1 MSFDVEKFASHLR
14 MHAEGQSLGRCARYV
29 RLALEAGGAITA
41 GHPLR
46 AKDWGHIL
54 TRNGF
59 RSIAVPDPE
68 RFRFQ
73 KGDIVVIQ
81 PYRGGNPA
89 GHIAG
94 FDGQKWISDFAQ
106 RDFWAGPT
114 YRRERPEY
122 AVYRP

>member
-1 MSFDVEKFASHLR
+1 M
-14 MHAEGQSLGRCARYV
+14 
-29 RLALEAGGAITA
+29 
-41 GHPLR
+41 
-46 AKDWGHIL
+46 AKDWGPIL

-59 RSIAVPDPE
+59 HVVAVPTPE
-68 RFRFQ
+68 HFKFQ

-81 PYRGGNPA
+81 PYPGGNPA

-94 FDGQKWISDFAQ
+94 FDGERWISDFAQ

-114 YRRERPEY
+114 YRRERPVY

>member
-1 MSFDVEKFASHLR
+1 MSIDVEKFVSYL
-14 MHAEGQSLGRCARYV
+14 HAHAVNQSQGRCARSI
-29 RLALEAGGAITA
+29 RLALEAGGADTA

-46 AKDWGHIL
+46 AKDWGPIL

-59 RSIAVPDPE
+59 RSIAVPSPE
-68 RFRFQ
+68 QCRFLKR
-73 KGDIVVIQ
+73 DIVVIQ
-81 PYRGGNPA
+81 PYQGGNPA

-94 FDGQKWISDFAQ
+94 FDGEKWISDFAQ

-114 YRRERPEY
+114 YRRERPDY

>member
-1 MSFDVEKFASHLR
+1 MSIDVEKFASHLR
-14 MHAEGQSLGRCARYV
+14 TNAKNQSQGRCARFV
-29 RLALEAGGAITA
+29 RLALEAAGANTSD
-41 GHPLR
+41 HPLR
-46 AKDWGHIL
+46 AKDWGPIL

-59 RSIAVPDPE
+59 HVVPVPAPE
-68 RFRFQ
+68 YFKFK

-81 PYRGGNPA
+81 PYSGGNPA

-94 FDGQKWISDFAQ
+94 FDGEKWISDFAQ